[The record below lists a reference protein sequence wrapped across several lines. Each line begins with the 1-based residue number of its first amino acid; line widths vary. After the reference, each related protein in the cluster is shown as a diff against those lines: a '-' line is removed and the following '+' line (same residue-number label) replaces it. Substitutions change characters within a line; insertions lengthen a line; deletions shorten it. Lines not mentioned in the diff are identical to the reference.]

1 MTKKEIFK
9 QAHEIAKY
17 LRAERAEFLPGNKP
31 FPYRHYFV
39 VGLKEAYRNAR
50 IANAVALKAAVEAAR
65 RASIKAHLGYFDG
78 IVSAEVVKEI
88 DAKEAMAKA
97 ALAAYIR

>member
-1 MTKKEIFK
+1 MTLRNYQWLDEKEI
-9 QAHEIAKY
+9 Q
-17 LRAERAEFLPGNKP
+17 G
-31 FPYRHYFV
+31 
-39 VGLKEAYRNAR
+39 
-50 IANAVALKAAVEAAR
+50 ALKAAVEAAR